1 MLLRFL
7 ATAAL
12 LAGFAVRSAYAQ
24 IGSCAPA
31 RTALVLSG
39 GGAKGLA
46 HIGVLKILD
55 SLGIVP
61 DLIVGT
67 SMGSVVGAM
76 YAVGYTGKQIDSIV
90 RHAPG
95 GALIHTFDPVTP
107 RSLGTR
113 QPMLAFAE
121 GEGVSGLQTGA
132 LNERDV
138 NALLEQKLMLGNL
151 SSRGNFDSLSIPF
164 RAVATDLRT
173 HKPVVMASGDL
184 PRSVRASISI
194 PLVFTPI
201 HMDGTY
207 LADGGLVA
215 NVPVGIARQL
225 GAVRV
230 IVSDV
235 SIPQSDTVPLLS
247 ADAVAARLLD
257 YLADQPMGE
266 LGPDDIH
273 VLFPVQRFGTLDFAQ
288 EKAEEILALGVT
300 TADSVFQTVSCLNP
314 LNNTGRRVA
323 VMPRYVASISL
334 ASEKD
339 PALKGQ
345 KDPAIG
351 VLADL
356 GLIAGDSI
364 PYALLSKR
372 TNRLVQ
378 SSRIDA
384 VWLYPSG
391 TGDSVSFTPVV
402 RPAPRFYAAG
412 SVAYDNVMGGA
423 AWLGVLLRDAFGIG
437 LETSMRIQVGGLRD
451 EALLGVRKN
460 FRYRWHTLAPALTI
474 NGGLERIP
482 VYTED
487 GTELP
492 SIDTRDLT
500 GFAGVERSLGDGW
513 IVAFGAEG
521 RLWYQPDV
529 PDGSAAGVTVRAQRF
544 LGFDA
549 SQVLLEA
556 SWTSSYSRA
565 LLQVQLPWSTPR
577 YGIRSLL
584 RAGVG
589 SDLPLQLTFPLGGA
603 AGFPGIRPA
612 QLRGSMELSGQA
624 DFWYRIMGPLEAQ
637 LDLGAGSI
645 SEEGHFFGGD
655 SWLAGVRLGLG
666 ANTPLG
672 PVKAGYGWAT
682 NGRGA
687 LLVRVFR
694 WF

>member
-1 MLLRFL
+1 MLVRCAVL
-7 ATAAL
+7 ATL
-12 LAGFAVRSAYAQ
+12 LAGSLVPAAHAQ
-24 IGSCAPA
+24 IGACAPA

-46 HIGVLKILD
+46 HVGVLRVLD

-67 SMGSVVGAM
+67 SMGSVIGAM
-76 YAVGYTGKQIDSIV
+76 YASGFTGLEIDSIV

-95 GALIHTFDPVTP
+95 GRLIRTFDPVTP
-107 RSLGTR
+107 RTLGTR
-113 QPMLAFAE
+113 QPLVAFAE
-121 GEGVSGLQTGA
+121 GQGVSGLQTNA

-138 NALLEQKLMLGNL
+138 NALLEQNLMLGNL
-151 SSRGNFDSLSIPF
+151 GSRGNFDSLAIPF
-164 RAVATDLRT
+164 RAVATNLRT
-173 HKPVVMASGDL
+173 HTPVVMGAGDL

-201 HMDGTY
+201 YMDGAF

-215 NVPVGIARQL
+215 NVPVAIARQL

-235 SIPQSDTVPLLS
+235 SIPQSDTVPLFS

-257 YLADQPMGE
+257 YLSDQPLGE

-273 VLFPVQRFGTLDFAQ
+273 VRMPVQEFSTLDFAPDR
-288 EKAEEILALGVT
+288 AAAILALGVK
-300 TADSVFQTVSCLNP
+300 TADSVFQQVSCLHP
-314 LNNTGRRVA
+314 LSTERRANTL
-323 VMPRYVASISL
+323 PRYVANITLPDSQ
-334 ASEKD
+334 D
-339 PALKGQ
+339 PALRGQ

-364 PYALLSKR
+364 PYSLLAKR

-378 SSRIDA
+378 STRVDA

-391 TGDSVSFTPVV
+391 TGDSVSLAPVV

-412 SVAYDNVMGGA
+412 GVAYDNALGGA
-423 AWLGVLLRDAFGIG
+423 AWMGVLYRNLLGLG
-437 LETSMRIQVGGLRD
+437 LETSVRIQVGGLRD
-451 EALLGVRKN
+451 EALLGARKN
-460 FRYRWHTLAPALTI
+460 LRYRWHTLAPALTL

-487 GTELP
+487 GTQLP

-500 GFAGVERSLGDGW
+500 GFAGVERSLGNGW

-521 RLWYQPDV
+521 RIWYEPDV
-529 PDGSAAGVTVRAQRF
+529 PDGQAGGATLRAERF
-544 LGFDA
+544 MAFDA
-549 SQVLLEA
+549 SRVLLEA

-565 LLQVQLPWSTPR
+565 LLQVQLPWSTPG
-577 YGIRSLL
+577 YGVRSLL
-584 RAGVG
+584 RAGAG
-589 SDLPLQLTFPLGGA
+589 SNLPLQLTFPLGGSD
-603 AGFPGIRPA
+603 GFPGIRPA
-612 QLRGSMELSGQA
+612 QLRGSTELSGQA
-624 DFWYRIMGPLEAQ
+624 ELWYRRQ
-637 LDLGAGSI
+637 
-645 SEEGHFFGGD
+645 HQ
-655 SWLAGVRLGLG
+655 R
-666 ANTPLG
+666 
-672 PVKAGYGWAT
+672 
-682 NGRGA
+682 RG
-687 LLVRVFR
+687 
-694 WF
+694 